1 MKLKTRIQE
10 DMKNA
15 MRSGAQDE
23 LKVIRLILSA
33 IKQIEVDS
41 RISIED
47 DNQVLDILNKM
58 MKQRR
63 DSISQFEQGGR
74 KDLADI
80 ENAEIEIL
88 TQYLPEQLSESE
100 IDSIVQETIKEN
112 GAADITK
119 MGVVMSIVK
128 EKVKG
133 QADMAIV
140 SQKVKTSLN
149 VGIVLILSVTK

>member
-100 IDSIVQETIKEN
+100 IDSIVEETIKEN
-112 GAADITK
+112 EAADITK

-140 SQKVKTSLN
+140 SQKVKASL
-149 VGIVLILSVTK
+149 TK

>member
-140 SQKVKTSLN
+140 SQKVKTSL
-149 VGIVLILSVTK
+149 TK

>member
-112 GAADITK
+112 EAADITK

-140 SQKVKTSLN
+140 SQKVKASL
-149 VGIVLILSVTK
+149 TT

>member
-88 TQYLPEQLSESE
+88 TQYLPEQLNESE

-119 MGVVMSIVK
+119 MGMVMSIVK

-133 QADMAIV
+133 KAVMAVV
-140 SQKVKTSLN
+140 SQKVKASL
-149 VGIVLILSVTK
+149 TK

>member
-1 MKLKTRIQE
+1 
-10 DMKNA
+10 
-15 MRSGAQDE
+15 
-23 LKVIRLILSA
+23 
-33 IKQIEVDS
+33 
-41 RISIED
+41 
-47 DNQVLDILNKM
+47 M

-140 SQKVKTSLN
+140 SQKVKASL
-149 VGIVLILSVTK
+149 TK

>member
-63 DSISQFEQGGR
+63 DSISQCEQGGR

-88 TQYLPEQLSESE
+88 TQYLPEQLNESE
-100 IDSIVQETIKEN
+100 RDQKEQETRKAK
-112 GAADITK
+112 GAADIKKKGT
-119 MGVVMSIVK
+119 VMSIVK

-133 QADMAIV
+133 QADMAVV
-140 SQKVKTSLN
+140 SQKVKASL
-149 VGIVLILSVTK
+149 TK

>member
-47 DNQVLDILNKM
+47 DNQILDILNKM

-140 SQKVKTSLN
+140 SQKVKASL
-149 VGIVLILSVTK
+149 TK

>member
-15 MRSGAQDE
+15 MRSGDQDE

-140 SQKVKTSLN
+140 SQKVKASL
-149 VGIVLILSVTK
+149 TK

>member
-1 MKLKTRIQE
+1 MKLKIRIQE

-41 RISIED
+41 RVSIED

-88 TQYLPEQLSESE
+88 TRYLPEQLSESE
-100 IDSIVQETIKEN
+100 IDLIVQETITEN
-112 GAADITK
+112 GAVDITK
-119 MGVVMSIVK
+119 MGLVMSIVK

-140 SQKVKTSLN
+140 SQKVKASL
-149 VGIVLILSVTK
+149 TK

>member
-63 DSISQFEQGGR
+63 DSISQSEQGGR

-112 GAADITK
+112 EAADITK

-140 SQKVKTSLN
+140 SQKVKASL
-149 VGIVLILSVTK
+149 TK

>member
-88 TQYLPEQLSESE
+88 TQYLPEQLNESE

-119 MGVVMSIVK
+119 MGMVMSIVK

-133 QADMAIV
+133 KADMAVV
-140 SQKVKTSLN
+140 SQKVKASL
-149 VGIVLILSVTK
+149 TK

>member
-140 SQKVKTSLN
+140 SQKVKASL
-149 VGIVLILSVTK
+149 TK

>member
-15 MRSGAQDE
+15 MRSGAHDE

-88 TQYLPEQLSESE
+88 TQYLPEQLNESE

-140 SQKVKTSLN
+140 SQKVKASL
-149 VGIVLILSVTK
+149 TK

>member
-88 TQYLPEQLSESE
+88 TQYLPEQLDESE

-119 MGVVMSIVK
+119 MGMVMSIVK

-133 QADMAIV
+133 QADMAVV
-140 SQKVKTSLN
+140 SQKVKASL
-149 VGIVLILSVTK
+149 TK

>member
-88 TQYLPEQLSESE
+88 TRYLPEQLSESE

-140 SQKVKTSLN
+140 SQKVKAFL
-149 VGIVLILSVTK
+149 TK

>member
-112 GAADITK
+112 EAADITK

-140 SQKVKTSLN
+140 SQKVKASL
-149 VGIVLILSVTK
+149 TK

>member
-15 MRSGAQDE
+15 MRSGAQEE

-88 TQYLPEQLSESE
+88 TRYLPEQLSESE

-119 MGVVMSIVK
+119 MGVVMSVVK

-140 SQKVKTSLN
+140 SQKVKASL
-149 VGIVLILSVTK
+149 TK

>member
-1 MKLKTRIQE
+1 MKLKSRIQE

-88 TQYLPEQLSESE
+88 TQYLPEQLNESE

-119 MGVVMSIVK
+119 MGMVMSIVK

-133 QADMAIV
+133 QADMAVV
-140 SQKVKTSLN
+140 SQKVKASL
-149 VGIVLILSVTK
+149 TK

>member
-1 MKLKTRIQE
+1 MKLKIRIQE

-80 ENAEIEIL
+80 ENAEIEFL

-140 SQKVKTSLN
+140 SQKVKVSL
-149 VGIVLILSVTK
+149 TK

>member
-80 ENAEIEIL
+80 ENEEIEIL
-88 TQYLPEQLSESE
+88 TRYLPEQLSESE

-133 QADMAIV
+133 QADMAVV
-140 SQKVKTSLN
+140 SQKVKASL
-149 VGIVLILSVTK
+149 TK

>member
-119 MGVVMSIVK
+119 MGVVMSVVK

-140 SQKVKTSLN
+140 SQKVKASL
-149 VGIVLILSVTK
+149 TK

>member
-47 DNQVLDILNKM
+47 DNQILDILDKM

-88 TQYLPEQLSESE
+88 TQYLPEQLNESE

-119 MGVVMSIVK
+119 MGMVMSVVK

-140 SQKVKTSLN
+140 SQKVKASL
-149 VGIVLILSVTK
+149 TK

>member
-128 EKVKG
+128 RKSKRSG
-133 QADMAIV
+133 
-140 SQKVKTSLN
+140 
-149 VGIVLILSVTK
+149 

>member
-15 MRSGAQDE
+15 MRSGAQVE

-112 GAADITK
+112 EAADITK

-140 SQKVKTSLN
+140 SQKVKAFL
-149 VGIVLILSVTK
+149 TK

>member
-63 DSISQFEQGGR
+63 DSISQSEQGGR

-100 IDSIVQETIKEN
+100 IDSIVEETIKEN
-112 GAADITK
+112 EAADITK

-140 SQKVKTSLN
+140 SQKVKASL
-149 VGIVLILSVTK
+149 TK

>member
-88 TQYLPEQLSESE
+88 TQYLPEQLDESE

-140 SQKVKTSLN
+140 SQKVKASL
-149 VGIVLILSVTK
+149 TE

>member
-133 QADMAIV
+133 QADMTIV
-140 SQKVKTSLN
+140 SQKVKASL
-149 VGIVLILSVTK
+149 TK

>member
-1 MKLKTRIQE
+1 MKLKPRIQE

-140 SQKVKTSLN
+140 SQKVKASL
-149 VGIVLILSVTK
+149 TK

>member
-1 MKLKTRIQE
+1 MKLKIRIQE

-41 RISIED
+41 RVSIED

-88 TQYLPEQLSESE
+88 TRYLPEQLSESE
-100 IDSIVQETIKEN
+100 IDSIVQETITEN
-112 GAADITK
+112 GAVDITK
-119 MGVVMSIVK
+119 MGLVMSIVK

-140 SQKVKTSLN
+140 SQKVKASL
-149 VGIVLILSVTK
+149 TK

>member
-1 MKLKTRIQE
+1 
-10 DMKNA
+10 
-15 MRSGAQDE
+15 MRSGAKDE

-112 GAADITK
+112 EAADITK

-140 SQKVKTSLN
+140 SQKVKAFL
-149 VGIVLILSVTK
+149 TK

>member
-88 TQYLPEQLSESE
+88 TQYLPEQLNESE

-119 MGVVMSIVK
+119 MGMVMSIVK

-140 SQKVKTSLN
+140 SQKVKASL
-149 VGIVLILSVTK
+149 TK

>member
-47 DNQVLDILNKM
+47 DNQILDILNKM

-63 DSISQFEQGGR
+63 DSISQFKQGGR

-140 SQKVKTSLN
+140 SQKVKASL
-149 VGIVLILSVTK
+149 TK

>member
-100 IDSIVQETIKEN
+100 IDSIVEETIKEN
-112 GAADITK
+112 EAADITK
-119 MGVVMSIVK
+119 MGMVMSIVK

-140 SQKVKTSLN
+140 SQKVKASL
-149 VGIVLILSVTK
+149 TE

>member
-88 TQYLPEQLSESE
+88 TQYLPEQLNESE

-112 GAADITK
+112 GAGDITK

-140 SQKVKTSLN
+140 SQKVKASL
-149 VGIVLILSVTK
+149 TK

>member
-88 TQYLPEQLSESE
+88 TRYLPEQLSESE

-119 MGVVMSIVK
+119 MGVVMSVVK

-140 SQKVKTSLN
+140 SQKVKASL
-149 VGIVLILSVTK
+149 TK

>member
-88 TQYLPEQLSESE
+88 TQYLPEQLNESE

-119 MGVVMSIVK
+119 MGMVMSIVK

-133 QADMAIV
+133 QADMAVV
-140 SQKVKTSLN
+140 SQKVKASL
-149 VGIVLILSVTK
+149 TK

>member
-63 DSISQFEQGGR
+63 DSISQFEQGRR

-88 TQYLPEQLSESE
+88 TQYLPEQLNESE

-140 SQKVKTSLN
+140 SQKVKASL
-149 VGIVLILSVTK
+149 TE

>member
-15 MRSGAQDE
+15 MRSGARDE

-140 SQKVKTSLN
+140 SQKVKVSL
-149 VGIVLILSVTK
+149 TK

>member
-100 IDSIVQETIKEN
+100 IDSIVEETIKEN
-112 GAADITK
+112 EAADITK

-140 SQKVKTSLN
+140 SQKVKASL
-149 VGIVLILSVTK
+149 TE